1 MKIVSFFSGAGGMD
15 LGFELAGHDI
25 IWANDFDQD
34 AVNTYNKN
42 IGKYSGHEA
51 ICKDIVKLLD
61 TDKEHIN
68 EILPDCDIIIG
79 GFPCQG
85 FSIANLNRSMKDE
98 RNFLYL
104 QLLKA
109 ISVKQPRYFL
119 LENVKGLENMEKG
132 KILQMI
138 LEDLENAG
146 TKKSKIF
153 EGNGLGYK
161 VAYNVLNAYNFG
173 VPENRERVIILGI
186 RNDIVNQSNVT
197 QYIKDDVKTLKKYK
211 TLYVPITHSENSEKI
226 EEIKP
231 FQKLNNAYMS
241 WKNKEK
247 VDLSV
252 STIYK
257 IRNMRDAIGDLP
269 LEYDS
274 EESKKYLNHT
284 GSKCKVNIKNTMGNR
299 ATDWEKYAP
308 TIMGRG
314 SGTGGPLIPPHPE
327 QHRRLSVR
335 EVARIQTFPDD
346 FEFCGSNSAGY
357 RQIGNAVP
365 VLMAYNI
372 GKIFT

>member
-138 LEDLENAG
+138 LEDLEYL
-146 TKKSKIF
+146 K
-153 EGNGLGYK
+153 EM
-161 VAYNVLNAYNFG
+161 VW
-173 VPENRERVIILGI
+173 
-186 RNDIVNQSNVT
+186 DI
-197 QYIKDDVKTLKKYK
+197 K
-211 TLYVPITHSENSEKI
+211 
-226 EEIKP
+226 
-231 FQKLNNAYMS
+231 
-241 WKNKEK
+241 
-247 VDLSV
+247 
-252 STIYK
+252 
-257 IRNMRDAIGDLP
+257 
-269 LEYDS
+269 
-274 EESKKYLNHT
+274 
-284 GSKCKVNIKNTMGNR
+284 
-299 ATDWEKYAP
+299 
-308 TIMGRG
+308 
-314 SGTGGPLIPPHPE
+314 
-327 QHRRLSVR
+327 
-335 EVARIQTFPDD
+335 
-346 FEFCGSNSAGY
+346 
-357 RQIGNAVP
+357 
-365 VLMAYNI
+365 
-372 GKIFT
+372 